1 MGVDPYYLMDKE
13 AGSVPI
19 GANRLLYMP
28 YLNGE
33 RTPHLDPNARGVFF
47 GLSTMHKKK
56 EMLRAVMEGV
66 ILLPARLR

>member
-28 YLNGE
+28 YLNGRE
-33 RTPHLDPNARGVFF
+33 NSSP
-47 GLSTMHKKK
+47 
-56 EMLRAVMEGV
+56 
-66 ILLPARLR
+66 